1 MYDFSYTPQG
11 WQCPVCKRV
20 YSPSTLMCLYC
31 GGDKVNVTTGS
42 NVGTTATPVGIIGD
56 TDIPIY
62 PLKVSLVE
70 APEKEKDNE

>member
-1 MYDFSYTPQG
+1 MYDFSYAPQG

-20 YSPSTLMCLYC
+20 YSPSTLMCMYC

-42 NVGTTATPVGIIGD
+42 NVNTATAPVGRIGD
-56 TDIPIY
+56 TEIPID

-70 APEKEKDNE
+70 VPEKEKDE